1 MRKFLET
8 LRFFF
13 VSFEAAIVAVGV
25 FAEAQYS
32 TQVLALVTSVKVP
45 DEQLKYLVMLSA
57 GLCGW
62 AFLSG
67 RKLLFPEKDMS
78 NILLDWPDYWK
89 LKAGFSAALA
99 WSVVFMF
106 ISIIVW
112 FADWKQPTS
121 SALIA
126 LAVSILGSA
135 VCALSIYNAQ
145 TNVEEAVGR
154 FRNER

>member
-1 MRKFLET
+1 MSKLLET

-13 VSFEAAIVAVGV
+13 MSFEAAIVAIGV
-25 FAEAQYS
+25 FAEMKYS
-32 TQVLALVTSVKVP
+32 TQVLSLVTSVKVP
-45 DEQLKYLVMLSA
+45 DEQLKYLIMFPA

-62 AFLSG
+62 AFVSG
-67 RKLLFPEKDMS
+67 RKLLFPENDKS
-78 NILLDWPDYWK
+78 SVLFDWPDYWR

-121 SALIA
+121 GALIA
-126 LAVSILGSA
+126 LVVSMLGSA